1 MCVSRQHARPGEE
14 SITGV
19 RGSPSLKERTA
30 EMLQQSWSLMRRV
43 LKDEQ
48 GAAAIEYGLL
58 AALVGV
64 ALFAGAQALGV
75 SLDGLF
81 TDISTFLTGVSPI
94 GGGGTP

>member
-1 MCVSRQHARPGEE
+1 
-14 SITGV
+14 
-19 RGSPSLKERTA
+19 
-30 EMLQQSWSLMRRV
+30 MLQQLLMCIRMVVKNDR
-43 LKDEQ
+43 

-64 ALFAGAQALGV
+64 ALFAGAKLLGE

-81 TDISTFLTGVSPI
+81 NTVGTFLGQQVPL